1 MMLPTGFEDAE
12 ERIRET
18 ELAIQRSEKILAE
31 NMALRRRMRGLVD
44 SAYREIDRLN
54 EDHSAG

>member
-1 MMLPTGFEDAE
+1 MMQHTGFEDAE

-31 NMALRRRMRGLVD
+31 NMALRSRMRGLVD
-44 SAYREIDRLN
+44 AAYREIDRLN